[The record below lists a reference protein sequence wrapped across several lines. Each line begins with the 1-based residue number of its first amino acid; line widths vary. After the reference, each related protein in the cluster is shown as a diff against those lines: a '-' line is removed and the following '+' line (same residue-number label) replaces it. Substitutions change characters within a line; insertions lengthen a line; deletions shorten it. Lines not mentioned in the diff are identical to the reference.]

1 MDEVAMGIDFYDNF
15 KGNTAKS
22 KDWITGVLKDM
33 QTKQDDSLADFL
45 RVIREKT
52 TEIGKCKL

>member
-33 QTKQDDSLADFL
+33 QTK
-45 RVIREKT
+45 
-52 TEIGKCKL
+52 